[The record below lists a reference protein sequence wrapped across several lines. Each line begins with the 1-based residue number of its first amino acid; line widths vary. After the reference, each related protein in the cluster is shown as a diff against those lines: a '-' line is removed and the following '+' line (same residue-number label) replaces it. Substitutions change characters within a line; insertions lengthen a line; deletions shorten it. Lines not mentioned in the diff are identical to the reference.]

1 MRRNFVTQRV
11 VKLWNSLPRMTVEAK
26 SLVQLWKMDFTEAYS
41 DTCSAAG
48 LAARKGNVE
57 LLKALIKKGHSLDI
71 ADNRG
76 WCPIHEAATHK
87 TLKCLRLLVCTA
99 SLTSGIELKT
109 FEGETALHLAAKHGH
124 LEIVRI
130 LLQAGANPD
139 AITNENVTP
148 LFLATEKGY
157 IAVVRILLKYGAR
170 INGFHSA
177 CLWSVVHQAAYQ
189 GHLEVLKFL
198 LGKGAD
204 KESKDDYG
212 ITPLFLAAQYGKL
225 ESLRILVQHGSNV
238 NCQAYDKA
246 TPLFIAAQ
254 EGHVEC
260 VELLLS
266 HGADANLYCNE
277 DDWQLPIHAAA
288 QMGKVNVL
296 EFLIPITDRICDKGT
311 DKVSPVYSAVYG
323 GQQECLK
330 MLLQAGYSPD
340 AQGCPLYECLSPLCM
355 AFSQRFFAI
364 IHILLKAEAVV
375 TGLHYIYCLQ
385 YQCFHLLQFFLEHGY
400 SLPTGSHLAGIVKYG
415 LISQQQFKQW
425 LPHLLLAGLNPV
437 DLLREDW
444 LNAASDNMLN
454 FTLEFT
460 NWKRLPLIVGQILF
474 CRMGSSTWIEQKR
487 FDEIPPLTHLSRLKI
502 RSTLKSECLRS
513 DKFICQ
519 LPLPSC
525 LHDFLLYK
533 DVLKLYGIPEI
544 LVYHE
549 EMETKETS
557 R

>member
-1 MRRNFVTQRV
+1 
-11 VKLWNSLPRMTVEAK
+11 
-26 SLVQLWKMDFTEAYS
+26 MDFTEAYS

-76 WCPIHEAATHK
+76 WYPIHEAASHK
-87 TLKCLRLLVCTA
+87 TLKCLRLLLQA
-99 SLTSGIELKT
+99 GSLTSGVELKT

-124 LEIVRI
+124 LKIVQI
-130 LLQAGANPD
+130 LLQAGANPN

-148 LFLATEKGY
+148 LFLATEKGH
-157 IAVVRILLKYGAR
+157 IAVIRTLLKYGAR
-170 INGFHSA
+170 INGSHSA

-198 LGKGAD
+198 LEKGAD
-204 KESKDDYG
+204 RESMDDYG

-225 ESLRILVQHGSNV
+225 ESLRILVQHGGNV
-238 NCQAYDKA
+238 NCQTYDKA

-277 DDWQLPIHAAA
+277 DNWQLPIHAAA

-296 EFLIPITDRICDKGT
+296 EFLIPITDRICDKGAS
-311 DKVSPVYSAVYG
+311 KVSPVYSAVYG
-323 GQQECLK
+323 GHQECLK
-330 MLLQAGYSPD
+330 MLLQVGYSPD
-340 AQGCPLYECLSPLCM
+340 AQECPLYDCLSPLCM
-355 AFSQRFFAI
+355 AFSQRFSAI
-364 IHILLKAEAVV
+364 PILLKAGAVV
-375 TGLHYIYCLQ
+375 TGLHYSYCLQ
-385 YQCFHLLQFFLEHGY
+385 YQYFHLLQFLLEKGY
-400 SLPTGSHLAGIVKYG
+400 SLPSGSHLAGIIKYG
-415 LISQQQFKQW
+415 LLSEQQFKHW
-425 LPHLLLAGLNPV
+425 LPHLLLAGLDPV
-437 DLLREDW
+437 DLLSEAW
-444 LNAASDNMLN
+444 LNTAGDSMLN

-460 NWKRLPLIVGQILF
+460 NWKRLPLVVAQILH
-474 CRMGSSTWIEQKR
+474 CRITTSSWVEQTQ
-487 FDEIPPLTHLSRLKI
+487 FDNIPPLTHLSRLKI
-502 RSTLKSECLRS
+502 RSTLKSERLRS
-513 DKFICQ
+513 DKFIRQ

-544 LVYHE
+544 SENRE
-549 EMETKETS
+549 EMEALKSYVENS
-557 R
+557 EN